1 MFKVAKITKLSMT
14 NSNIKSTL
22 LILSIV
28 SLTVLIIAQAPSQAF
43 ADVSSPKKQTKIGID
58 HTDIICK
65 ANLVKVYRINADST
79 DCFKPSTAQKL
90 MDKGIAKEIP
100 KDKLEAKKS
109 FKQNSPIGTVTSLS
123 TVKQFGAEGKLS
135 TNLRVVEYVH
145 VFEVC
150 ANDKT
155 IRAPEVLVKSDS
167 EAKTVKLAQKI
178 MANACYTSSAK
189 IKATDPNSISAS
201 LTNKGAISDK
211 LTELEAKV
219 ADIQQKLTVLKKSLP
234 DITKQDTAIS
244 EDAKKKTTDTTN
256 EISKLRAELNLAK
269 GELNK
274 YLFALYAPPQLKASD
289 VTKQKLTFTGVPIK
303 DTSANIMSI
312 SKQVTGTKD
321 QNSALGDLSLYNV
334 VFEACTG
341 KDVLRAPEV
350 KVTSDSEEKIIR
362 ISERIIANSCQ
373 MSAAKINAKDTKSI
387 TLEIA
392 NRADIS
398 VKITD
403 LEKKIDALIEE
414 QSKHQMSL
422 NKIVVQSEKPLD
434 YEQKVSE
441 LSAKII
447 QLRNEIRDAK
457 FQLYGSMYE
466 VYKKP

>member
-1 MFKVAKITKLSMT
+1 MRRYLVM
-14 NSNIKSTL
+14 NKS
-22 LILSIV
+22 IFVIIAFA
-28 SLTVLIIAQAPSQAF
+28 SLTILVSQIQSEVF

-58 HTDIICK
+58 STDIICK

-79 DCFKPSTAQKL
+79 DCFKPSTAQRL
-90 MDKGIAKEIP
+90 MDAGIAKEIP

-109 FKQNSPIGTVTSLS
+109 FQQNSPIGTVTGLS
-123 TVKQFGAEGKLS
+123 TVKQFGVEGKLS
-135 TNLRVVEYVH
+135 TNLRVIEYVH

-155 IRAPEVLVKSDS
+155 IRAPEILVKSDS

-178 MANACYTSSAK
+178 LANTCYTSSAK
-189 IKATDPNSISAS
+189 IKATDANSISAS

-219 ADIQQKLTVLKKSLP
+219 TDIQQKLAVLKKSLS
-234 DITKQDTAIS
+234 DTKQDIIS
-244 EDAKKKTTDTTN
+244 EDAKKKITNTTN
-256 EISKLRAELNLAK
+256 EISKLRVELNLAK

-289 VTKQKLTFTGVPIK
+289 FTKQKLTFTGVPLK

-312 SKQVTGTKD
+312 TKQVTGTKD
-321 QNSALGDLSLYNV
+321 QGSITGDLNLHNV

-341 KDVLRAPEV
+341 KEVLRAPEV
-350 KVTSDSEEKIIR
+350 KVTSDSEEKTIR

-387 TLEIA
+387 MLEIA
-392 NRADIS
+392 NRGDIS

-403 LEKKIDALIEE
+403 LEKKIDSLIVE
-414 QSKHQMSL
+414 QNKHQMEL
-422 NKIVVQSEKPLD
+422 NKLVVQSEKPAD
-434 YEQKVSE
+434 YEKQVTE
-441 LSAKII
+441 LSNKII
-447 QLRNEIRDAK
+447 Q
-457 FQLYGSMYE
+457 
-466 VYKKP
+466 

>member
-1 MFKVAKITKLSMT
+1 MNKFIFVIIAFA
-14 NSNIKSTL
+14 
-22 LILSIV
+22 
-28 SLTVLIIAQAPSQAF
+28 SLTILVSQIQSEVF

-58 HTDIICK
+58 QTDIICK

-79 DCFKPSTAQKL
+79 DCFTPSTAQKL
-90 MDKGIAKEIP
+90 MDMGIAKEIP
-100 KDKLEAKKS
+100 KDKMEAKKS
-109 FKQNSPIGTVTSLS
+109 FQQNSPIGTVTSLV

-135 TNLRVVEYVH
+135 TNMRVVDYVH

-150 ANDKT
+150 ANDKI
-155 IRAPEVLVKSDS
+155 IRAPEILVKSDS

-178 MANACYTSSAK
+178 MAEKCYTSSAK
-189 IKATDPNSISAS
+189 IKATDPKSISAS

-211 LTELEAKV
+211 LTELEANV
-219 ADIQQKLTVLKKSLP
+219 ADIQQKLAVLKKSLS
-234 DITKQDTAIS
+234 DITKQDVIS
-244 EDAKKKTTDTTN
+244 EDGKKKTTDTTN
-256 EISKLRAELNLAK
+256 EIIKLRAELNQAK

-274 YLFALYAPPQLKASD
+274 YLFALYSPPQLKASD
-289 VTKQKLTFTGVPIK
+289 FTKQKLTFTGVPIK

-321 QNSALGDLSLYNV
+321 QSSTSEGMSLYNV

-350 KVTSDSEEKIIR
+350 KVTSDSEEKTLR

-392 NRADIS
+392 NRADVS
-398 VKITD
+398 VKIIE
-403 LEKKIDALIEE
+403 LEKKIDSLIEE

-422 NKIVVQSEKPLD
+422 NKLAVQSDKPAD

-457 FQLYGSMYE
+457 FQLYGNMYE
-466 VYKKP
+466 VYKNP

>member
-1 MFKVAKITKLSMT
+1 M
-14 NSNIKSTL
+14 NKS
-22 LILSIV
+22 IFVIIAFA
-28 SLTVLIIAQAPSQAF
+28 SLTILVSQIQSEVF
-43 ADVSSPKKQTKIGID
+43 ADVLSPKKQTKIGID
-58 HTDIICK
+58 QTDIICK
-65 ANLVKVYRINADST
+65 ANLIKVYRMNADST
-79 DCFKPSTAQKL
+79 DCFKPSTAQRL
-90 MDKGIAKEIP
+90 MDAGIAKEIP

-123 TVKQFGAEGKLS
+123 TVKQFGTEGKLS
-135 TNLRVVEYVH
+135 TNLRVIEYVH

-178 MANACYTSSAK
+178 MANTCYTSSAK
-189 IKATDPNSISAS
+189 IKATDANSISAS

-211 LTELEAKV
+211 LTELETNV
-219 ADIQQKLTVLKKSLP
+219 ADIQQKLAILKKSLS
-234 DITKQDTAIS
+234 DTKQDITS
-244 EDAKKKTTDTTN
+244 EDAKKITNTTN
-256 EISKLRAELNLAK
+256 DISKLRVELNLAK

-274 YLFALYAPPQLKASD
+274 YLFALYAPAQLKASD
-289 VTKQKLTFTGVPIK
+289 FTKQKLTFTGVPLK
-303 DTSANIMSI
+303 DTFANIMSI

-321 QNSALGDLSLYNV
+321 QSSTFGDFSLYNV

-350 KVTSDSEEKIIR
+350 KVTSDSEEKTIR

-392 NRADIS
+392 NRGDIS
-398 VKITD
+398 VKITE
-403 LEKKIDALIEE
+403 LEKKIDLLIAE
-414 QSKHQMSL
+414 QSKYQMEL
-422 NKIVVQSEKPLD
+422 NKLVVQSDKPAD

-441 LSAKII
+441 LSGKII

>member
-1 MFKVAKITKLSMT
+1 MM
-14 NSNIKSTL
+14 NS
-22 LILSIV
+22 SIF
-28 SLTVLIIAQAPSQAF
+28 LIIAVTSLTILLASQLSSDVF

-58 HTDIICK
+58 QTDIICK

-79 DCFKPSTAQKL
+79 DCFTPSTAQKL

-100 KDKLEAKKS
+100 KDNLEAKKS

-150 ANDKT
+150 ANDKI

-167 EAKTVKLAQKI
+167 EAKTVKLAQPI
-178 MANACYTSSAK
+178 MADKCYTSSAK
-189 IKATDPNSISAS
+189 IKATDPKSIFAS
-201 LTNKGAISDK
+201 LTNKGAISDT
-211 LTELEAKV
+211 LTELETKI
-219 ADIQQKLTVLKKSLP
+219 ADIQQKLAVLKKTLS
-234 DITKQDTAIS
+234 DVTKQDAATLS

-256 EISKLRAELNLAK
+256 EIIKLRAELNLAK

-289 VTKQKLTFTGVPIK
+289 FTKQKLAFTGVPIK
-303 DTSANIMSI
+303 DTFANIMSI
-312 SKQVTGTKD
+312 TKQVTGTKD
-321 QNSALGDLSLYNV
+321 QSSTFGDLNLYNV

-350 KVTSDSEEKIIR
+350 KVTSDSEEKTIR

-373 MSAAKINAKDTKSI
+373 MSAVKINAKDTKSI

-398 VKITD
+398 AKITD
-403 LEKKIDALIEE
+403 LEKKIDSLIAE
-414 QSKHQMSL
+414 QSKYQMEL
-422 NKIVVQSEKPLD
+422 NKLVVQSEKPAD

-466 VYKKP
+466 VYK

>member
-1 MFKVAKITKLSMT
+1 M
-14 NSNIKSTL
+14 NKS
-22 LILSIV
+22 IFVIIAFA
-28 SLTVLIIAQAPSQAF
+28 SLTILVSQIQSEVF

-58 HTDIICK
+58 STDIICK

-79 DCFKPSTAQKL
+79 DCFKPSTAQRL
-90 MDKGIAKEIP
+90 MDAGIAKEIP

-109 FKQNSPIGTVTSLS
+109 FQQNSPIGTVTSLS

-135 TNLRVVEYVH
+135 TNLRVIEYVH

-178 MANACYTSSAK
+178 LANTCYTSSAK
-189 IKATDPNSISAS
+189 IKATDANSISAS

-219 ADIQQKLTVLKKSLP
+219 TDIQQKLAVLKKSLS
-234 DITKQDTAIS
+234 DTKQDATTIS
-244 EDAKKKTTDTTN
+244 EDAKKITNATN
-256 EISKLRAELNLAK
+256 EIIKLRAELNLAK

-289 VTKQKLTFTGVPIK
+289 FTKQKLTFTGVPLK

-312 SKQVTGTKD
+312 TKQVTGTKD
-321 QNSALGDLSLYNV
+321 QGSITGDLNLHNV

-341 KDVLRAPEV
+341 KEVLRAPEV
-350 KVTSDSEEKIIR
+350 KVTSDSEEKTIR

-392 NRADIS
+392 NRGDIS

-403 LEKKIDALIEE
+403 LEKKIDSLIVE
-414 QSKHQMSL
+414 QNKHQMEL
-422 NKIVVQSEKPLD
+422 NKLVVQSEKPAD

-441 LSAKII
+441 LSEKII

-457 FQLYGSMYE
+457 FQLYGMIYD